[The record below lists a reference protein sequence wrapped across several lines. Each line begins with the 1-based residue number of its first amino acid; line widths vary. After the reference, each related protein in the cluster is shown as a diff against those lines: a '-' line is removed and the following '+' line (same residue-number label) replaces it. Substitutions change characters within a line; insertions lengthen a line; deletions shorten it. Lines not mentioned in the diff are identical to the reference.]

1 MILSDNIRGA
11 LFMAGAMAAFVLN
24 DTMMKLVFGELALFQ
39 AIFLRGLLLSVLLGL
54 LALSRRQL
62 LHRPS
67 RADAR
72 VLGLRVVG
80 EIGSAVCFLTA
91 LYHMPIANATAII
104 QVIPLAITLAAALC
118 FGEQVGWR
126 RYSAIAVG
134 FAGVLVIVRPGAE
147 GFNAYAFW
155 AVAAVGF
162 MVLRDLATRRFSSAV
177 PSLYI
182 AFVTAVLTG
191 AFAGLVALTREWQ
204 PLSTGSAGLLCASSS
219 FLVFGYL
226 FSIKAMRVGEV
237 AFVSPFRYTILI
249 WAIVIGIVVFGDI
262 PDGWT
267 LIGAAIVVATGIYT
281 FYRERKLMRAV
292 AAAAVPTAE
301 GVSAGPRSAE
311 R

>member
-1 MILSDNIRGA
+1 MA
-11 LFMAGAMAAFVLN
+11 VAMAGFCLN
-24 DTMMKLVFGELALFQ
+24 DTMMKLVFADLELFQ
-39 AIFLRGLLLSVLLGL
+39 AIFLRGLLLSLL
-54 LALSRRQL
+54 LALLSLPRGEL

-67 RADAR
+67 RSDAR

-104 QVIPLAITLAAALC
+104 QAIPLAITLAAALF

-134 FAGVLVIVRPGAE
+134 FAGVMIIVRPGFE
-147 GFNAYAFW
+147 GFDAYAFW

-162 MVLRDLATRRFSSAV
+162 MVLRDLSTRRLSPGI
-177 PSLYI
+177 PSLYV
-182 AFVTAVLTG
+182 AFVTALMTAG
-191 AFAGLVALTREWQ
+191 FAGLLSLTQDWQ
-204 PLSTGSAGLLCASSS
+204 PLAPRNLGLLCASAG

-226 FSIKAMRVGEV
+226 FSIKAMRVGEI

-249 WAIVIGIVVFGDI
+249 WAIVLGILVFGDI

-267 LIGAAIVVATGIYT
+267 LLGAGIVVATGVYT
-281 FYRERKLMRAV
+281 FYRERKLRRAIAVRAV
-292 AAAAVPTAE
+292 QTAE
-301 GVSAGPRSAE
+301 GVSPGPRSAE
-311 R
+311 RR